1 MSEEANTQEETNIIT
16 SEAVVQEPAASE
28 PIDTAQSQAP
38 EEAADA
44 VKDEVASPAP
54 EGDAKQEL
62 ARLADA
68 AATAR
73 LSPADEET
81 LTRLAKESLLGGRAG
96 VTAAIDALPKMPWIL
111 GVRAVEAAWPDLTSG
126 FRTQLLSGLA
136 KMETDASRRIRLSLA
151 RSLSKIDLPVGIK
164 IAGVVCKE
172 MWDKETASLSAENS
186 KVIGNVFIGRGKPW
200 ILQLPLAEL
209 KAAEADALLH
219 CVVASAFNYNNPPI
233 TQLSILRY
241 ASQDGRL
248 GNLHPNLLT
257 LIAKSVGRWSPKWQD
272 GLRKDVPELP
282 ETISSALRPPGAQPQ
297 PAPQQPRKETA
308 PRPVAKPQDN
318 RHDNR
323 HDDDH
328 EPELPPELEEK
339 LEMAAE
345 TGDAELLQAVTL
357 EVNTWKEAHRQ
368 ANAERHDAHAE
379 DERSVEEQNGGGRYR
394 NDRNDRND
402 DRERDRKPK
411 SRKERP
417 VYVSREQEARGMGSG
432 GGNFSLST
440 TLKQIENYC
449 QNLRNDLAAAQN
461 RLRHAEDDQRRNRRP
476 ERERA
481 VVTAEDV
488 HLSPEE
494 LQRLNHQLEGRIAEL
509 QMRVEELTNDSEAR
523 AVSMKAGGD
532 TEAPDPATQLRT
544 LISLKLEEDYADFLA
559 LDNEAPDIIVQQ
571 HYRDLIRH
579 VFAVLAEEGFEL
591 KVPPTDAVQ

>member
-1 MSEEANTQEETNIIT
+1 MSEEANTQEETIHIT
-16 SEAVVQEPAASE
+16 SEAIAPEALVSEPAEVEPVAESNPEETPAENGAVAASE
-28 PIDTAQSQAP
+28 F
-38 EEAADA
+38 
-44 VKDEVASPAP
+44 
-54 EGDAKQEL
+54 EGDSKLEL
-62 ARLADA
+62 ARLAEA
-68 AATAR
+68 ASMAR
-73 LSPADEET
+73 LSPADEEK
-81 LTRLAKESLLGGRAG
+81 LTSLAKENLLGGRAG

-164 IAGVVCKE
+164 VAGTVCKE
-172 MWDKETASLSAENS
+172 MWDKETGTLSAENS

-200 ILQLPLAEL
+200 ILQLPLTEL

-248 GNLHPNLLT
+248 GNLHPNLLA

-297 PAPQQPRKETA
+297 PPQPQQKQQPRKPADE
-308 PRPVAKPQDN
+308 RP
-318 RHDNR
+318 
-323 HDDDH
+323 DDRAHNEED
-328 EPELPPELEEK
+328 EPALPPELEEK

-345 TGDAELLQAVTL
+345 TGDPDLLQAVTL
-357 EVNTWKEAHRQ
+357 EVNTWRETHRQ
-368 ANAERHDAHAE
+368 VHAEHQEEQTE
-379 DERSVEEQNGGGRYR
+379 DERERNDQGGGRYR
-394 NDRNDRND
+394 NDDRD
-402 DRERDRKPK
+402 RDRKSK
-411 SRKERP
+411 NRKERP
-417 VYVSREQEARGMGSG
+417 AYVSREQEARGMSG
-432 GGNFSLST
+432 GGNFNLSN
-440 TLKQIENYC
+440 TLKQIESYC
-449 QNLRNDLAAAQN
+449 QSLRNDLAQAQSK
-461 RLRHAEDDQRRNRRP
+461 LRHAEDDQRRNRKP

-494 LQRLNHQLEGRIAEL
+494 LQRLNYQLEGRIAEL
-509 QMRVEELTNDSEAR
+509 QTRIEELTNDSEAR

-544 LISLKLEEDYADFLA
+544 LVSLKLEEDYADFLA

-579 VFAVLAEEGFEL
+579 VFAVLAGEGFEL
-591 KVPPTDAVQ
+591 KVPATTVTE